1 MRVREL
7 GEFGLIADLARRVPG
22 AAPGLLVGIGD
33 DAAVWQ
39 PQGLAIAT
47 TDTLVED
54 VHFRRRYASWEDVG
68 WKALAVNVSDVAA
81 MGGTP
86 RYALVTLGLPTSTAV
101 EDVRSLYDGLAA
113 AAARFGVVVAGGD
126 IVGSPV
132 VFITVALYGEA
143 EMPERL
149 LRRDAARPGDLVA
162 VIGTIGASAA
172 GLLALDGGLPLP
184 SAALA
189 VLRAAH
195 LRPEP
200 QVAEARA
207 LVAAGVRCAI
217 DLSDGLAGDLGHVCR
232 ASGVAARVELAR
244 LPVALAVRE
253 HFPDRW
259 VDLALRG
266 GEDYALLC
274 TAPEPIIERARARLA
289 AEGLAP
295 LAVVGEIVAG
305 PPGQMTLLAADG
317 QSATLAGGGFDHFR
331 R

>member
-1 MRVREL
+1 MRITDL
-7 GEFGLIADLARRVPG
+7 GEFGLIARV
-22 AAPGLLVGIGD
+22 AALQPAPNRKLIVGIGD

-39 PQGLAIAT
+39 PEGLAIAT

-81 MGGTP
+81 MGGSP
-86 RYALVTLGLPTSTAV
+86 RYALVTLGLPAETAV
-101 EDVRSLYDGLAA
+101 EDLRALYDGLAA
-113 AAARFGVVVAGGD
+113 AAATYGVVVAGGD

-132 VFITVALYGEA
+132 AFVTIALYGEA
-143 EMPERL
+143 AAADRL
-149 LRRDAARPGDLVA
+149 LRRDAARAGDLVA
-162 VIGTIGASAA
+162 VTGSVGASAA
-172 GLLALDGGLPLP
+172 GLLALDGDLPLP
-184 SAALA
+184 AAALA
-189 VLRAAH
+189 PLRAAH
-195 LRPEP
+195 LRPRP
-200 QVAEARA
+200 RLDEARV

-244 LPVALAVRE
+244 LPVAAAVRE

-259 VDLALRG
+259 PDLALRG
-266 GEDYALLC
+266 GEDYELLC
-274 TAPEPIIERARARLA
+274 AAPGPVVERARARLA
-289 AEGLAP
+289 EEGLAP

-305 PPGQMTLLAADG
+305 PPGQITLLAADG
-317 QSATLAGGGFDHFR
+317 RSETLATGGFEHFR